1 MTTNL
6 SNTGWSRRG
15 FLGLAGGL
23 GACTL
28 LPRLAWA
35 SGGAKRLVVVRAY
48 GGWDVTFCMDP
59 RLSSSS
65 GVDGPD
71 RTDSD
76 EQIVN
81 YDGLDIMA
89 STSRPEVH
97 SFFQQHAANTIVVN
111 GISVGSIV
119 HDECRQRI
127 ATGSRLDT
135 AADMA
140 CLSAVQHGTTET
152 LPYLDLTGGGQVG
165 PYAAMAG
172 SLGRNNQIKALIERE
187 TTPISAPD
195 GTAFPRYLPS
205 PSQQAALETYLDQ
218 RRSRFTERMG
228 ARAES
233 ARVATLQAA
242 IERQRALEDSTLL
255 EELEF
260 GDSGTIQSQCTLAAS
275 LLGAGFCYSAS
286 INGGTNWDTHDDISQ
301 QHGLYDTLF
310 GGLNVLVDA
319 LKVENIWE
327 DTIVVVISEMTR
339 TPLMNRDGGKD
350 HWPNTSALL
359 FGGGLD
365 GGRTLGG
372 SSQDTLDAL
381 PVNLA
386 SGELDSSSDT
396 VITYGRFAAGVL
408 HATGVDTSAYL
419 PGEEVLHGI
428 VD

>member
-1 MTTNL
+1 MTTTPPH
-6 SNTGWSRRG
+6 TGWSRRG

-28 LPRLAWA
+28 LPKLAWA
-35 SGGAKRLVVVRAY
+35 SGGSKRLLVVRAY

-59 RLSSSS
+59 RLSSP
-65 GVDGPD
+65 GGPDGPD
-71 RTDSD
+71 RTGSD

-89 STSRPEVH
+89 STYRPSVH
-97 SFFQQHAANTIVVN
+97 SFFQQHAAHTIVVN

-127 ATGSRLDT
+127 ATGSRLDA
-135 AADMA
+135 AADLA
-140 CLSAVQHGTTET
+140 CLSAVQHGTSET
-152 LPYLDLTGGGQVG
+152 LPYLDLTGGGRVG
-165 PYAAMAG
+165 PHAAMAG
-172 SLGRNNQIKALIERE
+172 SLGRNNQILALLDRE
-187 TTPISAPD
+187 TPISAPD

-205 PSQQAALETYLDQ
+205 SSQQAALETYLDQ
-218 RRSRFTERMG
+218 RRSRFTDRMG
-228 ARAES
+228 VRAES

-242 IERQRALEDSTLL
+242 IERQRALERSTVLQDNL
-255 EELEF
+255 RF
-260 GDSGTIQSQCTLAAS
+260 GQSGTLAAQCELAAS
-275 LLGAGFCYSAS
+275 LMGSGFCYSAS
-286 INGGTNWDTHDDISQ
+286 VDSGGGWDTHDDIAD
-301 QHGLYDTLF
+301 QHGLFENLF
-310 GGLNVLVDA
+310 DGLGVLVDA
-319 LKVENIWE
+319 LKLENIWE

-339 TPLMNRDGGKD
+339 TPLMNADGGKD

-359 FGGGLD
+359 IGGGLD

-386 SGELDSSSDT
+386 SGQLDASSDT

-408 HATGVDTSAYL
+408 HAAGIDTAEHL